1 MFDKKH
7 LINTIVD
14 TTFLF
19 EQLDNDFEQI
29 SMMIDL
35 FLNQSPPKIISLKK
49 AIENTDYKEIKS
61 NSHFLKSSFTIM
73 GLSSKNLLP
82 EVEKLSLTNSNID
95 KIKNLCN
102 IIFKNHD
109 ESIIEYK
116 KILSLI
122 NTK

>member
-1 MFDKKH
+1 MFNKKH

-14 TTFLF
+14 TSFLL
-19 EQLDNDFEQI
+19 EQLDNDLEQI
-29 SMMIDL
+29 SMMINL

-49 AIENTDYKEIKS
+49 AIENIDFKEIKS

-73 GLSSKNLLP
+73 GLSSKNLLS
-82 EVEKLSLTNSNID
+82 EVEKLSSTDSDID
-95 KIKNLCN
+95 KIKKLCY